1 MRVTPYRLVRG
12 YSTNYI
18 VTAGDKITEIIE
30 MFKDKFRG
38 IQNIIE
44 MLKLLK
50 PILTNSLI
58 HTSLIMTLIGAIIPQ
73 ISKK

>member
-1 MRVTPYRLVRG
+1 
-12 YSTNYI
+12 
-18 VTAGDKITEIIE
+18 

-44 MLKLLK
+44 MLKPLK
-50 PILTNSLI
+50 PILTNPLI

-73 ISKK
+73 IRKK